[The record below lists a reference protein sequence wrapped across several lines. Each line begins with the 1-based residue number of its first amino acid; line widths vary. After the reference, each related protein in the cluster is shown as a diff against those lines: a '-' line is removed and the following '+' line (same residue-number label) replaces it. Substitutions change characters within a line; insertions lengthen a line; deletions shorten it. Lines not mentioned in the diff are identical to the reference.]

1 MTERLA
7 RAASRHPWRTIGLWL
22 LAVLIAVALAA
33 ALLPGALTTKSSTTN
48 NPESTRAERLLAT
61 HFAPTSAA
69 GGELIVIH
77 SNTATVDQ
85 PTYRRFV
92 AALAGDA
99 VRTGGASRLR
109 TWYST
114 HDRSLVS
121 PDRHATLITTFH
133 RDDVVKLI
141 GVAQRFDGRNGFAV
155 AITGDDTLG
164 RDFDQLSQSDLRTGE
179 LQIGMPAALVVL
191 LLVFGAVVAGL
202 IPLLMAVLSIT
213 IAIGLTAVFAHVFT
227 LSVFV
232 VNMISGMGLALGI
245 DYALF
250 VVSRYREERSR
261 GREQFEAIGASGA
274 TASRAVLFSG
284 SMFSVALVGML
295 LVPNSVLKSL
305 ALGAILV
312 AIVSVLAAL
321 TLLPALLGLLGDR
334 VNSLRL
340 PIVGRNAERASQ
352 ESRVW
357 GPIIRGVMRR
367 PATSLVLAAAL
378 LLAASVPVLDLR
390 IGHNGVSTLPDR
402 FVAKKG
408 LLALQRW
415 FPSGRNDPALIA
427 IQGNVRS
434 PQIRAAVGKL
444 RTELAAN
451 RDFGPSQTR
460 VDRSGTVQAI
470 AAPVAGDAEGGRAVA
485 AVRRLR
491 HELIPHAFAG
501 TGATVLVG
509 GKTADDVDYF
519 DTDRNWLPI
528 VFAFVLGL
536 SFLLLTLVF
545 RSLVVA
551 LKACLLNLL
560 SVGAAYGLLVLVFE
574 KGYLHHFFGFRQ
586 VDTIE
591 AWVPLFLF
599 SVLFGLSMDYQV
611 FLLSRIRER
620 YTATGDND
628 GSVEFGIGSTAR
640 LITGAALIIVA
651 VFSGFAAGQLVM
663 FQQMGFGIAVALILD
678 ATIVRSVV
686 LPAAMKLLGNANWYL
701 PRWLQW
707 LPELQVERGAA

>member
-7 RAASRHPWRTIGLWL
+7 RAASRHPWRTILCWL
-22 LAVLIAVALAA
+22 LAVVVSVALAGL
-33 ALLPGALTTKSSTTN
+33 LLPGALTTNSSTTN
-48 NPESTRAERLLAT
+48 NPESTRAEKLLAK

-69 GGELIVIH
+69 GGELIVVH
-77 SNTATVDQ
+77 SDTSTVTQ
-85 PTYRRFV
+85 GRYRRFV
-92 AALAGDA
+92 AALVQSAL
-99 VRTGGASRLR
+99 RSGGAVHLR

-133 RDDVVKLI
+133 RDPVGRLI
-141 GVAQRFDGRNGFAV
+141 GVAKRFDRRNGFTV

-164 RDFDQLSQSDLRTGE
+164 RDFDQLSQSDLQTGE
-179 LQIGMPAALVVL
+179 LQIGMPAALVIL

-202 IPLLMAVLSIT
+202 IPLLLAVLSIAV
-213 IAIGLTAVFAHVFT
+213 AIGLTAVFAHVFT

-250 VVSRYREERSR
+250 VVSRYREERSL
-261 GREQFEAIGASGA
+261 GREQFEAIGAAGA
-274 TASRAVLFSG
+274 TASAAVLFSG
-284 SMFSVALVGML
+284 STFAVALVGML

-312 AIVSVLAAL
+312 AVVSVLAAL

-340 PIVGRNAERASQ
+340 PLVGRNVERASQ
-352 ESRVW
+352 ESRIW
-357 GPIIRGVMRR
+357 GPVVRRVMRR
-367 PATSLVLAAAL
+367 PATSLVIGAAL
-378 LLAASVPVLDLR
+378 LLAASVPVLGLR

-402 FVAKKG
+402 FVAKQG
-408 LLALQRW
+408 LLALERW

-427 IQGNVRS
+427 VEGNVRS
-434 PQIRAAVGKL
+434 PRIRAAVGRL
-444 RTELAAN
+444 RVELAAD
-451 RDFGPSQTR
+451 RDFGPSKTQ

-470 AAPVAGDAEGGRAVA
+470 AAPVAGDAEGRRAVA
-485 AVRRLR
+485 AVRALR
-491 HELIPHAFAG
+491 QRLIPRAFAD

-545 RSLVVA
+545 RSVVVA

-560 SVGAAYGLLVLVFE
+560 SVGAAYGLLVLVFQH
-574 KGYLHHFFGFRQ
+574 GYLHKLFGFRQ

-620 YTATGDND
+620 YAATGDND

-651 VFSGFAAGQLVM
+651 VFAGFAAGQLVM

-678 ATIVRSVV
+678 ATIVRSVI
-686 LPAAMKLLGNANWYL
+686 LPAAMKLLGDTNWYL
-701 PRWLQW
+701 PRWLHW
-707 LPELQVERGAA
+707 LPELQLERSAT